1 MTNLRV
7 RLGVA
12 VFAVLVV
19 AVALTACGGG
29 SSSSSSSSGGEGSSG
44 TDSSASK
51 EVIAFTP
58 TNENPHVAKYNKVL
72 EESFAEEGYKLKVF
86 NNNFEQHEEDQQ
98 VEQVL
103 ATGSNPSG
111 FIYWPSDNEASIA
124 SVRKLSKVAPVVQVN
139 SKVLPDAEPYV
150 VAYSGVGDTA
160 SGETTGKMAM
170 EMRKVFEEKG
180 LKPASPGGNA
190 MIVTIGGGFAAGIDR
205 VAGFEAATESE
216 PFNIVETVESGST
229 PEEAYKAVSQVL
241 PRLKSEKPEY
251 IIAIDDELAAGAIE
265 ALKEAGYTPGTDV
278 GVVSGACSEGGTDFE
293 SGALYATILQPPE
306 FEATVTVQTMV
317 GVLNNNGEA
326 GSTPEYTP
334 PLTAD
339 TEPKLPQPPAQ
350 RNYIPLKPLVG
361 GNTNPAQNKEIFEKT
376 LVWGIPA
383 NELCA

>member
-1 MTNLRV
+1 MTNMKARS
-7 RLGVA
+7 GVA
-12 VFAVLVV
+12 VFAIGVV
-19 AVALTACGGG
+19 ALALTACGG
-29 SSSSSSSSGGEGSSG
+29 SSGGSSSGGSSSG

-72 EESFAEEGYKLKVF
+72 EANFAKEGYKLKVF

-103 ATGSNPSG
+103 ATGANPSG
-111 FIYWPSDNEASIA
+111 FVYWPSDNEASIA

-150 VAYSGVGDTA
+150 AAYAGVGDVA

-170 EMRKVFEEKG
+170 EMREVFEGNG
-180 LKPASPGGNA
+180 LKPATPGGNA

-205 VAGFEAATESE
+205 VAGFETATESA

-241 PRLKSEKPEY
+241 PRLKSEPPEY
-251 IIAIDDELAAGAIE
+251 IIAIDDELAAGTIE
-265 ALKEAGYTPGTDV
+265 ALKEAGYKPGTDV
-278 GVVSGACSEGGTDFE
+278 GVVSGACSEGGQDFE

-306 FEATVTVQTMV
+306 FEASVTVQTLV
-317 GVLNNNGEA
+317 GVINNNGEA
-326 GSTPEYTP
+326 GSKPEYTP
-334 PLTAD
+334 PLSAD
-339 TEPKLPQPPAQ
+339 TEPKIPQPPAQ
-350 RNYIPLKPLVG
+350 KNYIPLKPLVG
-361 GNTNPAQNKEIFEKT
+361 GKSSAAQNKEVFEKT

>member
-1 MTNLRV
+1 MTNLRA
-7 RLGVA
+7 RSGVA
-12 VFAVLVV
+12 VVAIGVV
-19 AVALTACGGG
+19 TLALTACGGG
-29 SSSSSSSSGGEGSSG
+29 SSSSSGGSTGG
-44 TDSSASK
+44 GGGGSSASK

-72 EESFAEEGYKLKVF
+72 EETFAKEGYKLKVYT
-86 NNNFEQHEEDQQ
+86 NNFEQHEEDQQ

-103 ATGSNPSG
+103 ATGAEPSA

-124 SVRKLSKVAPVVQVN
+124 SVRKISKVAPVVQVN
-139 SKVLPDAEPYV
+139 SKVLPEAEPYV
-150 VAYSGVGDTA
+150 AAYSGVGDTA

-170 EMRKVFEEKG
+170 EMRETFEERG
-180 LKPASPGGNA
+180 LKPSTPGVNA

-205 VAGFEAATESE
+205 VAGFETATESD

-241 PRLKSEKPEY
+241 PRLGSEKVEY
-251 IIAIDDELAAGAIE
+251 IIAIDDELAAGTIE
-265 ALKEAGYTPGTDV
+265 ALKEGGYKPGTDV
-278 GVVSGACSEGGTDFE
+278 GVVSGACSEGGKDFE

-306 FEATVTVQTMV
+306 FEATVTVQTVV
-317 GVLNNNGEA
+317 GVINNGGEA
-326 GSTPEYTP
+326 GPKEEFTP
-334 PLTAD
+334 PLSTD
-339 TEPKLPQPPAQ
+339 SEPKIPQPPAQ

-361 GNTNPAQNKEIFEKT
+361 GQGSAAKNKAVFDET